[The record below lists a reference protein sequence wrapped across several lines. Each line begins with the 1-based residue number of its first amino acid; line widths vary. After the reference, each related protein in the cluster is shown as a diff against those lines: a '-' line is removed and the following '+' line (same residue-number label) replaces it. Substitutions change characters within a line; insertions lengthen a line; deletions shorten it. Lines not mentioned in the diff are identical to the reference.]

1 MPGKENIMMDAIV
14 GRYRVRLEEDG
25 LLVLKHPS
33 GICFD
38 LTVEETLEFLDF
50 ISVYRKALLAI
61 DQDENRDTD
70 PELARIVVKEQVDQ
84 NGHS

>member
-1 MPGKENIMMDAIV
+1 MMDAIV

-38 LTVEETLEFLDF
+38 LTLEETLEFLDF

-61 DQDENRDTD
+61 DRDQNRDTD
-70 PELARIVVKEQVDQ
+70 PELARIVVKEQADQ

>member
-1 MPGKENIMMDAIV
+1 MMDAIV

-38 LTVEETLEFLDF
+38 LTLEETLEFLDF

>member
-1 MPGKENIMMDAIV
+1 MMDAII

-61 DQDENRDTD
+61 DRDRNRDTD
-70 PELARIVVKEQVDQ
+70 PEIARIVVKEQADQ

>member
-1 MPGKENIMMDAIV
+1 MMDAIV

-70 PELARIVVKEQVDQ
+70 PELARIVVKEQADQ
-84 NGHS
+84 NGLS

>member
-1 MPGKENIMMDAIV
+1 MMDAIV

-61 DQDENRDTD
+61 ERDQNRDTD
-70 PELARIVVKEQVDQ
+70 PELARIVVKEQADQ
-84 NGHS
+84 NGLS

>member
-1 MPGKENIMMDAIV
+1 MMDAIV

>member
-1 MPGKENIMMDAIV
+1 MLDAIV

-38 LTVEETLEFLDF
+38 LTLEETLEFLDF

-61 DQDENRDTD
+61 DRDQNRDTD
-70 PELARIVVKEQVDQ
+70 PELARIVVKEQADQ

>member
-1 MPGKENIMMDAIV
+1 MLDAIV

-61 DQDENRDTD
+61 DRDQNRDTD
-70 PELARIVVKEQVDQ
+70 PELARIVVKEQADQ

>member
-1 MPGKENIMMDAIV
+1 MMDAIV

-38 LTVEETLEFLDF
+38 LTAEETLEFLDF

>member
-1 MPGKENIMMDAIV
+1 MMDAII
-14 GRYRVRLEEDG
+14 GRYRARLEEDG

-61 DQDENRDTD
+61 DRDRNRDTD
-70 PELARIVVKEQVDQ
+70 PEIARIVVKEQADQ

>member
-1 MPGKENIMMDAIV
+1 MMDAIV

-70 PELARIVVKEQVDQ
+70 PELARIVVKEQADQ

>member
-1 MPGKENIMMDAIV
+1 MMDPIV

>member
-1 MPGKENIMMDAIV
+1 MMDAII
-14 GRYRVRLEEDG
+14 GRYRVSLEEDG

-61 DQDENRDTD
+61 DRDQNRDTD
-70 PELARIVVKEQVDQ
+70 PEIARIVVKEQADQ